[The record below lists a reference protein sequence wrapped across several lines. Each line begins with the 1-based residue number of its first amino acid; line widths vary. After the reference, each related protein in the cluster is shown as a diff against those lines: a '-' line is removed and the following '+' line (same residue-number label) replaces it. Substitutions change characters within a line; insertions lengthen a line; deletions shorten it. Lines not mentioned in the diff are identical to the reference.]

1 MLPHQAINQYRMNH
15 IQSASPIQLVA
26 MLYDKAIIYLTIAR
40 DSLVEKDIDAK
51 CLAMSRVIDIVT
63 ELQAVLDKDRGGDI
77 AARLDELYTYM
88 LQSLTIANYHNDV
101 QPMEE
106 VIGLLQELRDA
117 WRTLAQP
124 AMSTPTVTAGVR

>member
-1 MLPHQAINQYRMNH
+1 MLPNHAIKQYRQNH
-15 IQSASPIQLVA
+15 IPYASPIELVV

-77 AARLDELYTYM
+77 AARLDALYTYM
-88 LQSLTIANYHNDV
+88 LTTLTMAHYHNDV

-117 WRTLAQP
+117 WQTIAQP
-124 AMSTPTVTAGVR
+124 EKATPAVATGDR